1 MPQPRYRL
9 VDTQATPF
17 YHCVSR
23 CVRRTFLCGY
33 DQASRKNFDHRKQW
47 ILDRIKILSSAFAID
62 VCAYAIMSNHFHLVL
77 HIDNERSQAWTSDEV
92 VARWLTLYS
101 GASVAQRYQ
110 AGLPLSQPEQ
120 DAMANLVEVWRGR
133 LADLSWYMR
142 CLNETIARMANQ
154 EDNCTGRF
162 WEGRFRSQA
171 LLDEAALVSC
181 MTYVDLN
188 PVRAGMSKTLE
199 QSEFTSIQERLKLYK
214 KRHSKNRQSWLQPLA
229 EEVTGPESN
238 PESKSSLPI
247 TQLDYF
253 ALVDWTGRAV
263 RTDKRGAIP
272 SHVKPILQK
281 LYVNEASWVD
291 STRYFGKRFG
301 RALGR
306 IEKLKGFAQQIN
318 QNWLHG
324 HTQARAFYR

>member
-1 MPQPRYRL
+1 
-9 VDTQATPF
+9 
-17 YHCVSR
+17 
-23 CVRRTFLCGY
+23 
-33 DQASRKNFDHRKQW
+33 
-47 ILDRIKILSSAFAID
+47 
-62 VCAYAIMSNHFHLVL
+62 
-77 HIDNERSQAWTSDEV
+77 
-92 VARWLTLYS
+92 
-101 GASVAQRYQ
+101 
-110 AGLPLSQPEQ
+110 
-120 DAMANLVEVWRGR
+120 
-133 LADLSWYMR
+133 
-142 CLNETIARMANQ
+142 MANQ

-281 LYVNEASWVD
+281 LYVNDTLAS
-291 STRYFGKRFG
+291 
-301 RALGR
+301 ALVGHWGA
-306 IEKLKGFAQQIN
+306 LKS
-318 QNWLHG
+318 
-324 HTQARAFYR
+324 

>member
-1 MPQPRYRL
+1 
-9 VDTQATPF
+9 
-17 YHCVSR
+17 
-23 CVRRTFLCGY
+23 VRRAFLCGY
-33 DQASRKNFDHRKQW
+33 DRTTNKNFDHRKQW
-47 ILDRIKILSSAFAID
+47 ILDRIKILSSVFAID

-77 HIDNERSQAWTSDEV
+77 HVDTDRAQSWSSDEV
-92 VARWLTLYS
+92 IERWLTLYS
-101 GASVAQRYQ
+101 EPAVAKRYK
-110 AGLPLSQPEQ
+110 AGQPLAQHEQ
-120 DAMANLVEVWRGR
+120 SALDTLVEVWRVR
-133 LADLSWYMR
+133 LSDLSWFMR

-181 MTYVDLN
+181 MAYVDLN
-188 PVRAGMSKTLE
+188 PVRAGMSTTLE
-199 QSEFTSIQERLKLYK
+199 QSEFTSIQERLNLFAEKHK
-214 KRHSKNRQSWLQPLA
+214 GNNPSWLAPLTAEQPIC
-229 EEVTGPESN
+229 PEN
-238 PESKSSLPI
+238 HEAKPRLPI
-247 TQLDYF
+247 TQIDYF

-281 LYVNEASWVD
+281 LNIKESNWVD
-291 STRYFGKRFG
+291 NTKHFGRRFG

-306 IEKLKGFAQQIN
+306 IEQLKAFAQQVN

-324 HTQARAFYR
+324 HTQSRAFYH